1 MKIKYFPLIIF
12 FIVYILLF
20 ATLPQN
26 IKLPLLY
33 FTPLL
38 LYTMFISKAMFYYM
52 KNKKQD
58 DDMEVNEIAS
68 TVTYF
73 DKKKIDEQKIQI
85 SFNDVAGLEEI
96 KEDLMDIIDFW
107 IMKINTG

>member
-85 SFNDVAGLEEI
+85 SLSLI
-96 KEDLMDIIDFW
+96 HI
-107 IMKINTG
+107 